1 MRHTDT
7 RPNETF
13 KWRAILVRRT
23 AAAVCLQ
30 DLNTGDETWIP
41 LSCILEMTEISS
53 VRGERPWVD
62 VRMTRWIA
70 EQKGL
75 T

>member
-1 MRHTDT
+1 MRHTDN

-13 KWRAILVRRT
+13 KWRALLARRT

-53 VRGERPWVD
+53 VRGERPLLD

-75 T
+75 A